1 MEQNRGPVF
10 GPCSPKQKM
19 VMEDNTTDILL
30 VGGGKPC
37 ASTLK
42 TLS

>member
-1 MEQNRGPVF
+1 MADKPLVF

-30 VGGGKPC
+30 VGGGKLVPP
-37 ASTLK
+37 L
-42 TLS
+42 